1 MIECW
6 LCMRIKQQNFSTSIT
21 GCWLQWSLGTLPLT
35 LMRWE
40 FLSHDLSA
48 LEVPI
53 SEVEVW
59 NTIEH
64 LLSERPRGWMASL
77 GASINFTGR
86 LLRGVSWL
94 LSLVCG
100 LRNSG
105 IWSFW
110 IQPSSRCC
118 LKRLMPNMFRTF
130 NLLALC
136 IALLSSLQKI
146 WPIGWPVSCKWW
158 SLLIKQPLPRR
169 DLFRITLC

>member
-1 MIECW
+1 MHED
-6 LCMRIKQQNFSTSIT
+6 KAT
-21 GCWLQWSLGTLPLT
+21 
-35 LMRWE
+35 E
-40 FLSHDLSA
+40 FLNFYNGLLVTVELRDTTIDLDA
-48 LEVPI
+48 LRIPFSWFVC
-53 SEVEVW
+53 SWSTHFGGEVW

-64 LLSERPRGWMASL
+64 LPSERPRGWMASL

-136 IALLSSLQKI
+136 IALLSSLRKF